1 MIFVTVGT
9 HRQQFDRLLKEID
22 RLVKEGTVKEEVFA
36 QTGNSTYVPQ
46 EYKSTKFLSDS
57 EYNKM
62 MKKADL
68 VITHGGAGGIITA
81 MGYRKKIIV
90 VPRLEKFGEHT
101 NDHQIELCEA
111 ISADGKAIIVKE
123 IKRLGETIVGS
134 KKFKPRTENT
144 KEGLIKEVKG
154 FIEGI

>member
-9 HRQQFDRLLKEID
+9 HKQQFDRLLKEID
-22 RLVKEGTVKEEVFA
+22 RLVKKGVIKEEVFA
-36 QTGNSTYVPQ
+36 QTGNSDYTPQ

-62 MKKADL
+62 MKNADL
-68 VITHGGAGGIITA
+68 IITHGGAGGIITA
-81 MGYRKKIIV
+81 MSYRKKIIV
-90 VPRLEKFGEHT
+90 VPRLEMFGEHT
-101 NDHQIELCEA
+101 NDHQIELCEV
-111 ISADGKAIIVKE
+111 ISNSGKALTVKD
-123 IKRLGETIVGS
+123 IKKLQEMIEKA

-144 KEGLIKEVKG
+144 KEGLIKEVRE